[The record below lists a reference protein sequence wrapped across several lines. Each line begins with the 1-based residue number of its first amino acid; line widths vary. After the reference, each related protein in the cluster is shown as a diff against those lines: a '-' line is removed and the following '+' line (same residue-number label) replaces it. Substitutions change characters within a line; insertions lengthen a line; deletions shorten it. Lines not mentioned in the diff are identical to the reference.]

1 MTKRKRP
8 HRNESVSLQG
18 WIISAAYVVVSV
30 VLGLTLPRL
39 ENSYFPGLAHGM
51 SASAALAFF
60 SAVSSGMMALT
71 GIVFAVAFVIVQFG
85 AVAYSP
91 RLVVMFTNNP
101 RLYHALGIFFA
112 TFGYSLAAL
121 VWTDRGGSG
130 VVPLFSTM
138 LVGLLVIT
146 SMFAFVGMVNSLND
160 MQIHN
165 VLRIVGEHGR
175 QVIAAMYQPLP
186 PDGGERQ
193 LPDADRSRSTGPVT
207 QTITYMGEPRSIASF
222 DTVALMRL
230 AESVGGMIE
239 LDYAV
244 GDTALWGTTFAR
256 LRGARKVLDEAALM
270 QAVELADTRT
280 MEQDPK
286 YPIRLLVDIA
296 IRALSP
302 AVNDPTTG
310 VQALDQIE
318 DLLRRLGQSDLDIGQ
333 IRNARGELRVIVP
346 MPTWS
351 DYLSLSFDEIRQF
364 GVTSVQILRRLRSA
378 LSGLAAAVSAEERR
392 VQTASYLRHL
402 DLDVERSAL
411 DDTDRVTARQEDR
424 QGLGM
429 PRERS
434 APAPS

>member
-1 MTKRKRP
+1 MTRWRRP
-8 HRNESVSLQG
+8 RRNGSVSLQG
-18 WIISAAYVVVSV
+18 WLISAGYVIVSV

-39 ENSYFPGLAHGM
+39 ENIWFPGLAHGM

-121 VWTDRGGSG
+121 AWTDRGGSG
-130 VVPLFSTM
+130 VVPLISTM
-138 LVGLLVIT
+138 LVGLLVIA
-146 SMFAFVGMVNSLND
+146 SMFAFVGMVNSLNN

-165 VLRIVGEHGR
+165 VLRIVGDHGR
-175 QVIAAMYQPLP
+175 QVIAAMYQPLAS
-186 PDGGERQ
+186 DTSSGTI
-193 LPDADRSRSTGPVT
+193 PDAGQPGPLGPVT
-207 QTITYMGEPRSIASF
+207 QTIMHVGEPRSIASF
-222 DTVALMRL
+222 NTAELVRL
-230 AESVGGMIE
+230 AESIGGTIE
-239 LDYAV
+239 FDYAV
-244 GDTALWGTTFAR
+244 GDTALRGTTFAR
-256 LRGARKVLDEAALM
+256 VRAAHSKLDEAALM
-270 QAVELADTRT
+270 RAVELADTRT

-310 VQALDQIE
+310 VQALAQIE
-318 DLLRRLGQSDLDIGQ
+318 DLLCLLGMSDLDAGK
-333 IRNARGELRVIVP
+333 IRDARGELRVIVP
-346 MPTWS
+346 IPTWH

-364 GVTSVQILRRLRSA
+364 GVTSIQVLRRLRSA
-378 LSGLAAAVSAEERR
+378 LSGLAATVATEQRREE
-392 VQTASYLRHL
+392 TASYLRHL
-402 DLDVERSAL
+402 DLDVERSGF
-411 DDTDRVTARQEDR
+411 DDTDRATARQEDR

-434 APAPS
+434 ASV

>member
-1 MTKRKRP
+1 MTRQKRQRP
-8 HRNESVSLQG
+8 NRSVNLRG
-18 WIISAAYVVVSV
+18 WVIAGAYVAASII
-30 VLGLTLPRL
+30 LGLILPRL
-39 ENSYFPGLAHGM
+39 ENAYLPSLAHGM

-91 RLVVMFTNNP
+91 RLVVMFTGNP

-121 VWTDRGGSG
+121 AWTDRGGTG
-130 VVPLFSTM
+130 VVPLLSTM
-138 LVGLLVIT
+138 LVGLLVIA

-165 VLRIVGEHGR
+165 VLRIVGERGR
-175 QVIAAMYQPLP
+175 QVIAEMYRPLIG
-186 PDGGERQ
+186 DGC
-193 LPDADRSRSTGPVT
+193 DRTPSDCGLTASLGPVT
-207 QTITYMGEPRSIASF
+207 QTITYTGGPQAIASF
-222 DTVALMRL
+222 DTTTLMRL
-230 AESVGGMIE
+230 AESIGGVIE

-244 GDTALWGTTFAR
+244 GDTALRSTTFAR
-256 LRGARKVLDEAALM
+256 VRAAHRALDEAALM
-270 QAVELADTRT
+270 HAVELADSRT

-302 AVNDPTTG
+302 AVNDPTTA

-318 DLLRRLGQSDLDIGQ
+318 DLLRLLGESDLGIGQ
-333 IRNARGELRVIVP
+333 ICDARGELRVIVP
-346 MPTWS
+346 VPTWH

-364 GVTSVQILRRLRSA
+364 GVTSVQVLRRLRSA
-378 LSGLAAAVSAEERR
+378 LSGLAAIASNEERR
-392 VQTASYLRHL
+392 QETTRYLRHL
-402 DLDVERSAL
+402 DLDVERSAF
-411 DDTDRVTARQEDR
+411 DKTDRATARQEDR

-429 PRERS
+429 PHERS
-434 APAPS
+434 VPAP